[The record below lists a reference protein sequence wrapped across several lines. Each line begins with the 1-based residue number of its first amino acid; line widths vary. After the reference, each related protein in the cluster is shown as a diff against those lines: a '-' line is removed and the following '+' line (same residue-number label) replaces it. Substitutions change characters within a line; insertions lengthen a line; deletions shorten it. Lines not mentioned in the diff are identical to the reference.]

1 MVSRITVRVSLR
13 LDVSDWRERCVR
25 VCSQVERVRWRAKQ
39 VADYAALFAFS
50 AGQSQFY
57 LQLEDDVQCAAGF
70 VAGVRRFIRQQN
82 SVWAMLEFSELGFI
96 GKLFRC
102 SRICAT

>member
-1 MVSRITVRVSLR
+1 V
-13 LDVSDWRERCVR
+13 CV
-25 VCSQVERVRWRAKQ
+25 CLQVERVSWRAKQ

-50 AGQSQFY
+50 AGQSQYY
-57 LQLEDDVQCAAGF
+57 LHLEDDVQCAAGF
-70 VAGVRRFIRQQN
+70 VHDVKQFIQDQR

-102 SRICAT
+102 SRIIIL